1 MAQAA
6 INLEDRPDYML
17 EAFLDEQ
24 HILLKPLYLRRL
36 GLLATLDL
44 RAQTLERQLKR
55 PGMTA
60 KEYENVLK
68 ELIDLADEKVAVA
81 KQLQDVAGRQ
91 MDTLLE
97 VEQALEIAAKRER
110 EEFETKQPVADGPV
124 STRSKTTRQR
134 EYSFHD
140 EVDLGF
146 DATGTAATVG
156 TINPEIWC
164 VCRKPDD
171 GRPMVACDN
180 DEKCAYLWWHVD
192 CVERQV
198 FSRGFGKMPEESGN
212 WFCPHCVETGNVPKR
227 R

>member
-1 MAQAA
+1 MTNPP

-24 HILLKPLYLRRL
+24 HILLKPLFVRRL

-44 RAQTLERQLKR
+44 RTQSLEKQLKK
-55 PGMTA
+55 PGLGV
-60 KEYENVLK
+60 KEHERILK
-68 ELIDLADEKVAVA
+68 ELLDLSDEKVQVS
-81 KQLQDVAGRQ
+81 KQLQDVASRQ

-97 VEQALEIAAKRER
+97 VEQALEIAARRER
-110 EEFETKQPVADGPV
+110 EEFEARQPNTDAPTAV
-124 STRSKTTRQR
+124 STRSKANTRQR

-140 EVDLGF
+140 EVDLGL
-146 DATGTAATVG
+146 DPGVSA
-156 TINPEIWC
+156 EIWC

-180 DEKCAYLWWHVD
+180 DEKCAYYWWHLD
-192 CVERQV
+192 CVERQIAT
-198 FSRGFGKMPEESGN
+198 RGFGKLPGDEDQA
-212 WFCPHCVETGNVPKR
+212 WFCPHCVEAGNLPKR